1 MVCSLS
7 PVCGDRVDVV
17 DYSVG
22 KEKLKSIVGLLF
34 PTLSQ
39 CFAALSP
46 ESDVI
51 GDGDEDIVD
60 DLDANVDNVHL
71 SWINYPRYSPI
82 WRLQLLLTHSGTEVP
97 WSGAVD
103 AIRKQHWNVF
113 HLLCK
118 IIYFCLCDLKS
129 A

>member
-46 ESDVI
+46 ESDDF
-51 GDGDEDIVD
+51 GDGDREIVD
-60 DLDANVDNVHL
+60 DFDASVDNVNL
-71 SWINYPRYSPI
+71 FKI
-82 WRLQLLLTHSGTEVP
+82 LTSLE
-97 WSGAVD
+97 A
-103 AIRKQHWNVF
+103 
-113 HLLCK
+113 
-118 IIYFCLCDLKS
+118 S
-129 A
+129 AALDTFRDRSSLV

>member
-1 MVCSLS
+1 MLCSLS

-51 GDGDEDIVD
+51 GDGDEEIVD
-60 DLDANVDNVHL
+60 DLDA
-71 SWINYPRYSPI
+71 
-82 WRLQLLLTHSGTEVP
+82 
-97 WSGAVD
+97 
-103 AIRKQHWNVF
+103 KQR
-113 HLLCK
+113 
-118 IIYFCLCDLKS
+118 
-129 A
+129 